1 MFPGTCRSP
10 WEQRCCSEPEN
21 NMWGIQQEVL
31 PPRTHTCQPQFH
43 SCDEK
48 KSVCSRLNC
57 IDFLPDLF
65 NFFRA
70 ICCHFPPKNASH
82 AKERRAKIWRAAPKH
97 LNPGC
102 PHTYSHA
109 NVPIETEPVSGETIQ
124 PSQGETTRWAVSARA
139 GGMVCILHFS
149 LDVKISARHIVA
161 PRVVVWLGTVVFYDY
176 PVSKV
181 GGDAT
186 V

>member
-21 NMWGIQQEVL
+21 VWGIQQGVL
-31 PPRTHTCQPQFH
+31 PQEHTHANLSFIRVMR
-43 SCDEK
+43 K

-82 AKERRAKIWRAAPKH
+82 AKVRRAKIWRAAPKH

-102 PHTYSHA
+102 PQTYSHA

-149 LDVKISARHIVA
+149 LDVKMSARHIFA

-181 GGDAT
+181 GVVAT

>member
-1 MFPGTCRSP
+1 MGYTARSP
-10 WEQRCCSEPEN
+10 
-21 NMWGIQQEVL
+21 

-82 AKERRAKIWRAAPKH
+82 AKVRRAKIWRAAPKH

-102 PHTYSHA
+102 PQTYSHA
-109 NVPIETEPVSGETIQ
+109 NVPIETEPVPGETIQ

-149 LDVKISARHIVA
+149 LDVKMSARHIFA

-181 GGDAT
+181 GVVAT